1 MIAFWPQLEPHIEKL
16 KALKAEYTALTGI
29 DLDAKAK
36 ADSKKEKGTPTNNG
50 KMPRILLA
58 T

>member
-36 ADSKKEKGTPTNNG
+36 ADAKKEKGTP
-50 KMPRILLA
+50 I
-58 T
+58 